1 MLPPTIMMD
10 LVYTQ
15 PRISEW
21 CIGARPTKTSI
32 FYTLRKDKAL
42 INLNWYW
49 WDWGGKVQMKAD
61 ITHVYIFKTYKLK
74 LNI

>member
-10 LVYTQ
+10 MVYTQ
-15 PRISEW
+15 SIISEW
-21 CIGARPTKTSI
+21 CIGARPTKASI
-32 FYTLRKDKAL
+32 SYTLRKGKGL

-49 WDWGGKVQMKAD
+49 WDWGKVQMKAD